1 MERLSDRHSYLLI
14 SLVCAASVAVFMLMR
29 LPRAMAAHASP
40 LGDDGPGYY
49 SYLRSVIFDRDLDFR
64 NEYDRLDWPLEEITP
79 TGLVANYWSVGPAI
93 LWAPFYLVIHGLSLI
108 APGAGYPANS
118 DGFGYQYQSAACV
131 GTIVYVAL
139 GCILAYRLCRRYTS
153 SYSSLVAV
161 LGLFLGSS
169 LVHYTVAAPG
179 SSHGVSFFAV
189 ALFLFLWAR
198 HRPRSRTDWAMLGL
212 AAGLMA
218 LVRWQDVLFVS
229 VVAVEAIWSA
239 RSGSADERVV
249 TMSGYLQGALLAAL
263 IAILVFAPQMLA
275 WSILYG
281 SPLALPQGAAF
292 FDPLRPNLL
301 EYLFS
306 TNHGLFTWTP
316 IALLAVVG
324 LGPLWVR
331 DRRTT
336 LAVLTALLLLWYVN
350 SAASDWWAHGS
361 FGARRFVSAT
371 AILALALAALIESV
385 VRRLRHGTI
394 LALIC
399 VASLIGWNFLLD
411 LQFTLGYIPTDEAIS
426 LRQMTVGKLDMVM
439 ELVKRAL
446 ARI

>member
-1 MERLSDRHSYLLI
+1 MHAD
-14 SLVCAASVAVFMLMR
+14 
-29 LPRAMAAHASP
+29 ASP
-40 LGDDGPGYY
+40 LGDDGPGYF
-49 SYLRSVIFDRDLDFR
+49 SYLRSVLFDGDLDFE
-64 NEYDRLDWPLEEITP
+64 NEFDRLEWPVDELTP

-108 APGAGYPANS
+108 APRVGYPANC

-153 SYSSLVAV
+153 SYSGLVAV

-169 LVHYTVAAPG
+169 LIHYTIAAPG

-189 ALFLFLWAR
+189 ALFLFLWDR
-198 HRPRSRTDWAMLGL
+198 HRRRSRTDWALLGL

-229 VVAVEAIWSA
+229 VVAVQAIWSA
-239 RSGSADERVV
+239 RSGSAHERVV
-249 TMSGYLQGALLAAL
+249 TMREYLQGGLLAAL
-263 IAILVFAPQMLA
+263 IGTFVFAPQMLA
-275 WSILYG
+275 WSVLYG
-281 SPLALPQGAAF
+281 SPLVLPQGAAF
-292 FDPLRPNLL
+292 FDPLHPNLV

-336 LAVLTALLLLWYVN
+336 MALVVPLLLLWYLN
-350 SAASDWWAHGS
+350 SATSDWWAHGS

-371 AILALALAALIESV
+371 AILALGLAALIESV

-426 LRQMTVGKLDMVM
+426 LRQMTVGKFEMIATLI
-439 ELVKRAL
+439 RHAL
-446 ARI
+446 GRL